1 MVPGSTASLEVG
13 LRRGLSSGKRD
24 DQHRWNKEDFFH
36 GVAECS
42 KLRRIM
48 KSLCSAS
55 SSGRRQKTR
64 GDVTGNIHETLF
76 FIITEIMRHLHADAE
91 CAAEAGPIHHWHRE
105 TALDLS
111 DFGSGLGHAT
121 GVRLQI
127 AQLHRLLALGGSAG
141 DALAHGDGLNDRNE
155 LGRDG
160 LIGDEFEMPVSW
172 VEAVQCASGA
182 AEFTGDLAEELIPIS
197 GGWGLWQ

>member
-1 MVPGSTASLEVG
+1 
-13 LRRGLSSGKRD
+13 
-24 DQHRWNKEDFFH
+24 
-36 GVAECS
+36 
-42 KLRRIM
+42 
-48 KSLCSAS
+48 
-55 SSGRRQKTR
+55 
-64 GDVTGNIHETLF
+64 
-76 FIITEIMRHLHADAE
+76 
-91 CAAEAGPIHHWHRE
+91 
-105 TALDLS
+105 
-111 DFGSGLGHAT
+111 
-121 GVRLQI
+121 LQI